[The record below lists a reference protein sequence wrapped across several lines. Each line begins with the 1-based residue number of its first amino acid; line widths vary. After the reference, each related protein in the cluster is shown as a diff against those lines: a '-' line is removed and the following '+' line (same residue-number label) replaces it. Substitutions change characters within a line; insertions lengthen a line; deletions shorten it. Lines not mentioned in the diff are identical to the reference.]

1 MRKFLTAESVC
12 AGHPDK
18 LADYIADS
26 ILDACLEKDPM
37 SRVACEI
44 LATEGRI
51 FAAGEITCREEP
63 DYVRIIKGALS
74 DRGYDPSEYTVEA
87 YVHHQS
93 PDIAGGVDDAIEH
106 REGGETGETLGAG
119 DQGTVIG
126 YATDETEEMLPL
138 PLLLSHRMCRKVD
151 EARNEGRIPELR
163 PDGKGQV
170 SVEYED
176 GKPVRIK
183 TVVLS
188 VQHAEDADMEKL
200 KKEIR
205 DQVLLPAFKNFPM
218 DEKTEILLNP
228 SGRFVVG
235 GPAGDTGL
243 TGRKLMV
250 DTYGGLAGH
259 GGGAFSGKD
268 ATKVDR
274 SGAYYARYIAK
285 NVVAAGLAKKC
296 EIQLAYAIGVA
307 KPVSVMVDTFGTGKI
322 ADEEIA
328 ERVNKVFDMRPAAII
343 DQLGLRNP
351 IYKQLAAYGHMGRE
365 DLGVA
370 WEKTDKAELLK

>member
-285 NVVAAGLAKKC
+285 NIVAAGLSRKC
-296 EIQLAYAIGVA
+296 EVAISYAIGKADPVA
-307 KPVSVMVDTFGTGKI
+307 MAVNTFGTGVI
-322 ADEEIA
+322 PEDEILT
-328 ERVNKVFDMRPAAII
+328 RVQKVFCARPENII
-343 DQLGLRNP
+343 RELKLREP
-351 IYKQLAAYGHMGRE
+351 GFKKTSAYGHFNSP
-365 DLGVA
+365 DFP
-370 WEKTDKAELLK
+370 WEKTDKAALL